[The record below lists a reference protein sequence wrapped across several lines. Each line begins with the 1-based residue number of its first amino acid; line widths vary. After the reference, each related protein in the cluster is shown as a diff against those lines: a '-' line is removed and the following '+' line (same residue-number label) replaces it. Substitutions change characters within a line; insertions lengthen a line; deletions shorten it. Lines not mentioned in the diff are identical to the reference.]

1 MGHPQM
7 QSGVELACGRQA
19 GQRVLSF
26 EGSTG
31 SERISSRIDHRCG
44 ANKMPTQTLDPTLQS
59 FLQGR
64 YIATLGT
71 ENTDG
76 TIHLTAVWYFF
87 EDDCLFIA
95 TSSKTRKARN
105 VVARPTASLMIDARR
120 PGTEHG
126 VTAAGTVDVISGE
139 ASRKINRRIHS
150 RYMSAAAMSDPH
162 VEPVFESF
170 DDVTLRLTPVSW
182 TSWDM
187 AALDAQ
193 AFGGRLGG
201 TPGYLLPLD

>member
-1 MGHPQM
+1 
-7 QSGVELACGRQA
+7 
-19 GQRVLSF
+19 
-26 EGSTG
+26 
-31 SERISSRIDHRCG
+31 
-44 ANKMPTQTLDPTLQS
+44 MPNRTLDPAFQG

-71 ENTDG
+71 ENADG
-76 TIHLTAVWYFF
+76 TIHLTAVWYIF
-87 EDDCLFIA
+87 EDGRLFIA
-95 TSSKTRKARN
+95 TSSKSRKARN
-105 VVARPTASLMIDARR
+105 VMERPRASLMIDARK
-120 PGTEHG
+120 PGKERG
-126 VTAAGTVDVISGE
+126 ITAAGTVDIISSD
-139 ASRKINRRIHS
+139 ASREINRRIHS

-162 VEPVFESF
+162 VEPVFASF

-187 AALDAQ
+187 AVLDAQ